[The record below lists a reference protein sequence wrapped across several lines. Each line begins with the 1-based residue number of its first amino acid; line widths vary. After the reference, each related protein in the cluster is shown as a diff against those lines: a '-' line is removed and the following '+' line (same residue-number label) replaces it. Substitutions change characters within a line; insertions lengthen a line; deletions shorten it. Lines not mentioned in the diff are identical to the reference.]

1 MEHIM
6 VNMYKRVLFLFFETL
21 TAFSKGRSL
30 PSHKA
35 PDFQTFT
42 LFFREAGLHI
52 RDARKILQ
60 KTSPFHVTAEQ

>member
-1 MEHIM
+1 M

-42 LFFREAGLHI
+42 LFFFREAGLHI
-52 RDARKILQ
+52 RDVRKILQ

>member
-42 LFFREAGLHI
+42 LFFLEKLDCTSGTCVKYS
-52 RDARKILQ
+52 RKL
-60 KTSPFHVTAEQ
+60 PRFM